1 MLSFMPVGRKPGH
14 SRESL
19 VKAALHIADTQGV
32 VALTVRALGSA
43 IGASATAIY
52 RYFDTKDALID
63 AIRETLLA
71 HAASIW
77 TPNDDPI
84 ESLVGLARAVRTTA
98 QLHPSLGQILTLAA
112 TPNAAT
118 NQVPLVIIDHLER
131 LGVSQ
136 DSMVMA
142 YRQLETLT
150 IGSAIFDFS
159 GAPRHLSDRRE
170 RMRNLGRT
178 EFDAQLTDDAAVA
191 RINDEAFEKNLRL
204 VLNSLARRA

>member
-1 MLSFMPVGRKPGH
+1 MTAGRKPGH

-19 VKAALHIADTQGV
+19 VMAALHIADTQGV
-32 VALTVRALGSA
+32 GALTVRALGAA

-52 RYFDTKDALID
+52 RYFDTKESLID

-71 HAASIW
+71 RATSIW
-77 TPNDDPI
+77 IPHSDPI

-98 QLHPSLGQILTLAA
+98 QLHPSLGQILSRTA
-112 TPNAAT
+112 TPNDAT
-118 NQVPLVIIDHLER
+118 NQLPLVIIDHLER

-136 DSMVMA
+136 DSMVTA

-170 RMRNLGRT
+170 RMTNLGRP
-178 EFDAQLTDDAAVA
+178 EFIAQLSDDDAVA
-191 RINDEAFEKNLRL
+191 RVNDEAFETNFRL
-204 VLNSLARRA
+204 VLTSLAGRK

>member
-1 MLSFMPVGRKPGH
+1 MSAGRKPGH

-19 VKAALHIADTQGV
+19 VRAALHIADTQGV
-32 VALTVRALGSA
+32 DALTLRALGSA
-43 IGASATAIY
+43 IGASATAVY

-71 HAASIW
+71 EAVSVW
-77 TPNDDPI
+77 TPVPDPT

-98 QLHPSLGQILTLAA
+98 QHHPSLGQILTFSASL
-112 TPNAAT
+112 NEAT
-118 NQVPLVIIDHLER
+118 NQLPLVIIHYLER
-131 LGVSQ
+131 LGVSAN
-136 DSMVMA
+136 SMVVA
-142 YRQLETLT
+142 YRQLETLV

-170 RMRNLGRT
+170 RMSNLGRP

-191 RINDEAFEKNLRL
+191 RINDEAFERNLRV
-204 VLNSLARRA
+204 VLNSLTARA